1 VRATPTTHTSRGSR
15 PSGAPLAP
23 VLAGGAME
31 LLLPLLLLRVC

>member
-15 PSGAPLAP
+15 PSGAPLEP

-31 LLLPLLLLRVC
+31 LLLSSLLLCIC